1 MPVPSSYNDITQD
14 KALRDFVGWAWY
26 DKEFYFPK
34 ELTNKR
40 IVLRVDSAHY
50 NSIVVRGTPLVYI
63 SFVSDSVKS
72 GLTLRWLWMKTNG

>member
-34 ELTNKR
+34 ELMNKR
-40 IVLRVDSAHY
+40 IILRVDSAHY
-50 NSIVVRGTPLVYI
+50 NSIVVSGTPSVCISAIVFLTQKWLDSLVIMNKNY
-63 SFVSDSVKS
+63 
-72 GLTLRWLWMKTNG
+72 